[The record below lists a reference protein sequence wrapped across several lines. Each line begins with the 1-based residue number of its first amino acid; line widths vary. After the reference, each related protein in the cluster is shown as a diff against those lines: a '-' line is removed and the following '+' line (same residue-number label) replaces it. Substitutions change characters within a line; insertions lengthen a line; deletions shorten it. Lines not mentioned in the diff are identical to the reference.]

1 MSGISSRQP
10 EPGTLIGW
18 VAGAFCLLM
27 LALMFTFP
35 GEETIPFHLL
45 FLALAL
51 VYGIQMW
58 SLRVVWSI
66 IAVTALASGLA
77 MTLHWQQ
84 GHFEAAELI
93 EVPLMPALLLAMV
106 WHARRRAEAQ
116 QQVASMADERAVNL
130 ERQREFLR
138 DACHAIRT
146 PVTIARG
153 HLDLAESGVT
163 DAAAVDDLTVVR
175 AQLDRMTR
183 LSSRLLAMAELDQ
196 GDSLVVHPVDLAE
209 LLRGIGAQWAKSVA
223 RRWQFHIRD
232 TGEVRI
238 AEDWIGQTV
247 DALLENAVR
256 ATRIDDT
263 IRISCWVADGWAHLE
278 VADSGPGIPEAD
290 RERVFDRFWHKPTAD
305 GQAGTGLGL
314 STVRSVV
321 MAHGG
326 ATSVGRAPEGGAV
339 VHVTL
344 PAQVSR
350 VSLAAQP
357 PTAGDTAPESPEPSA
372 V

>member
-1 MSGISSRQP
+1 MSAISSRQP
-10 EPGTLIGW
+10 EPAALIGW
-18 VAGAFCLLM
+18 WVGVFCALM
-27 LALMFTFP
+27 LVLMFAFP

-45 FLALAL
+45 FLALGL
-51 VYGIQMW
+51 VYGFRMW
-58 SLRVVWSI
+58 SLWVVWSV
-66 IAVTALASGLA
+66 IAVTTLASGFA

-84 GHFEAAELI
+84 GHFEMAELV

-116 QQVASMADERAVNL
+116 RQMAAMGDERAANL
-130 ERQREFLR
+130 LRQREFLR

-153 HLDLAESGVT
+153 HLDLAEVRVADT
-163 DAAAVDDLTVVR
+163 AAVEDLSVVR

-209 LLRGIGAQWAKSVA
+209 LLRSIGVQWSKSVD
-223 RRWQFHIRD
+223 RNWQLDIRD

-247 DALLENAVR
+247 DALLENAVK
-256 ATRIDDT
+256 ATTVKDS
-263 IRISCWVADGWAHLE
+263 IRISCWVSDGWAHVD
-278 VADSGPGIPEAD
+278 VADSGPGIPESD
-290 RERVFDRFWHKPTAD
+290 RERVFDRFWHTPTAD

-321 MAHGG
+321 LAHGG
-326 ATSVGRAPEGGAV
+326 ATVVRTAPEGGAL
-339 VHVTL
+339 VHITL
-344 PAQVSR
+344 PAQLSR

-357 PTAGDTAPESPEPSA
+357 PTEGKGATEESQPST